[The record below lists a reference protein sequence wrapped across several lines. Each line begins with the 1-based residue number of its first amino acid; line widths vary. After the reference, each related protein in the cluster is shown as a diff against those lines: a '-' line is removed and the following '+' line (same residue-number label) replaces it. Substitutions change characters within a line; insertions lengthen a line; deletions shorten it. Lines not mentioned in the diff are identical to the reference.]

1 MSSLARNYTNLCPV
15 LCVDANLLSFLPL
28 RTCPP
33 HRGASPSSPLFVQT
47 HSPVRTGQM
56 LLALARQVLVAFV
69 VVSALTVVLAEQGIG
84 RGGMG
89 AMGSG
94 KHIQEAEG
102 TEVRFDDVK
111 GVKEAKAELEEIV
124 LYLRDPDRFTRL
136 GGKLPRGLLLTGP
149 PGESRCLCGAF
160 RLPLFLF

>member
-1 MSSLARNYTNLCPV
+1 
-15 LCVDANLLSFLPL
+15 
-28 RTCPP
+28 
-33 HRGASPSSPLFVQT
+33 
-47 HSPVRTGQM
+47 M

-69 VVSALTVVLAEQGIG
+69 VVSALTVVLAEQGLG

-102 TEVRFDDVK
+102 TDVRFEDVK

-149 PGESRCLCGAF
+149 PGELI
-160 RLPLFLF
+160 